1 MSLAGDGGVAYTE
14 PQEMTLRDYIAVVKR
29 RKWFVIV
36 PALLAT
42 AIALSLSM
50 SQTPRYRAEADV
62 LVKRPPTATQ
72 VGVADQAM
80 TAREL
85 QNELLRARG
94 SAMQAVAR
102 ESIGGE
108 PELSV
113 RLAADDDADVLVFT
127 AESRSDAR
135 AADAANAYANAYINE
150 RRTALT
156 GEYTARA
163 EVLQQRIVEL
173 NEQLELIG
181 DASDEQFVELV
192 TQRGEYQE
200 ELQGLLTSISLAQ
213 QSGGTV
219 IDAARIPESPFEPT
233 PVRSGVLA
241 LVVGL
246 LIGLG
251 AAFLVDYLD
260 RSVRDEEDLAG
271 STRLPILAVIP
282 KLKGWKTS
290 DTHVVTREDPS
301 SPPAEA
307 YRALRTSIQF
317 LRLDRTLDLVQV
329 TSPKPGDGKTTTST
343 NLAVACARAGQ
354 QVILVDCDLRRPRVH
369 HFFGLTNDVGFTSVL
384 MGAAI
389 ESAIQKVDGEPNM
402 SVMPSGPI
410 PPDPS
415 ELLSSERSK
424 ALIEAL
430 KNHFDL
436 VVLDSPPVLVVADPL
451 VLSGVADGVVLVA
464 SAGKTDRDEAARAA
478 ELLGQVNAPML
489 GTVLNAF
496 EPKNAGS
503 YEYRYAYG
511 SYGQT

>member
-1 MSLAGDGGVAYTE
+1 M
-14 PQEMTLRDYIAVVKR
+14 
-29 RKWFVIV
+29 
-36 PALLAT
+36 
-42 AIALSLSM
+42 
-50 SQTPRYRAEADV
+50 
-62 LVKRPPTATQ
+62 
-72 VGVADQAM
+72 
-80 TAREL
+80 
-85 QNELLRARG
+85 
-94 SAMQAVAR
+94 
-102 ESIGGE
+102 
-108 PELSV
+108 
-113 RLAADDDADVLVFT
+113 
-127 AESRSDAR
+127 
-135 AADAANAYANAYINE
+135 
-150 RRTALT
+150 
-156 GEYTARA
+156 
-163 EVLQQRIVEL
+163 LQQRIIEL
-173 NEQLELIG
+173 NEQLQLIG

-192 TQRGEYQE
+192 TQRGQYQE

-219 IDAARIPESPFEPT
+219 IDAAQVPGGPFEPT
-233 PVRSGVLA
+233 PLRSGVLA

-271 STRLPILAVIP
+271 ATRLPILAVIP

-369 HFFGLTNDVGFTSVL
+369 HFFGLTNEVGFTSVL

-389 ESAIQKVDGEPNM
+389 ESAIQKVDGEPNL
-402 SVMPSGPI
+402 SVMPSGPV

-415 ELLSSERSK
+415 ELLSSERAK
-424 ALIEAL
+424 ALIAAL

-464 SAGKTDRDEAARAA
+464 SAGKTDRDEATRAA

-511 SYGQT
+511 SYGQV